1 MGWLTSR
8 RERLVLSSVDNS
20 APAADAIKDFAEMR
34 GLSMSDAQV
43 KEWQYNIAPPAAAP
57 EPVLPEVISLPE
69 SAQAEILEQIRKE
82 VQP

>member
-1 MGWLTSR
+1 
-8 RERLVLSSVDNS
+8 
-20 APAADAIKDFAEMR
+20 
-34 GLSMSDAQV
+34 MSDREAMKLALKALEYYQHRRL
-43 KEWQYNIAPPAAAP
+43 EWDYADEQAITALRARLAAPRP